1 MKCRLIFHNILHN
14 RKKAVRAII
23 SICFSVMLIF
33 FSINAYI
40 SFQDMRLQNA
50 YQTNGEYNI
59 TLHNVTYK
67 VRDWILEQYKDQATL
82 GVEKIVAN
90 VNNEL
95 CIVDSDAASITIRKG
110 HFSPKRK

>member
-1 MKCRLIFHNILHN
+1 MLILQSRQITVFILLTEESS
-14 RKKAVRAII
+14 RIKEGKQYEVPIDISQYPAQQEKAVRAII

-33 FSINAYI
+33 SSINAYI

-82 GVEKIVAN
+82 GVEK
-90 VNNEL
+90 
-95 CIVDSDAASITIRKG
+95 
-110 HFSPKRK
+110 

>member
-33 FSINAYI
+33 SSINAYI

-59 TLHNVTYK
+59 TLHNVTS
-67 VRDWILEQYKDQATL
+67 
-82 GVEKIVAN
+82 N
-90 VNNEL
+90 VPPPMSHTNKLPLKSRLNNDL
-95 CIVDSDAASITIRKG
+95 
-110 HFSPKRK
+110 

>member
-50 YQTNGEYNI
+50 YQTNGGASAPARIAMIAI
-59 TLHNVTYK
+59 TMISSTS
-67 VRDWILEQYKDQATL
+67 
-82 GVEKIVAN
+82 EKPSFCKNLFFI
-90 VNNEL
+90 
-95 CIVDSDAASITIRKG
+95 
-110 HFSPKRK
+110 FSPLIEFKFPIHLYA

>member
-33 FSINAYI
+33 SSINAYI

-50 YQTNGEYNI
+50 YQTNGEYNMPAFI
-59 TLHNVTYK
+59 IHFHLLHTFD
-67 VRDWILEQYKDQATL
+67 R
-82 GVEKIVAN
+82 
-90 VNNEL
+90 
-95 CIVDSDAASITIRKG
+95 
-110 HFSPKRK
+110 PKNLHKN